1 MDNGYHKAASSW
13 ETEKRVTCDEKYIE
27 YVGHISWIYVSR
39 TNFGCLNVSFVI
51 LTIFCDSSV
60 HYWMKFEFQKGSV

>member
-13 ETEKRVTCDEKYIE
+13 EREKRVICDEKYIE

-39 TNFGCLNVSFVI
+39 ANFECLNVSFVI
-51 LTIFCDSSV
+51 FTILCVSSV
-60 HYWMKFEFQKGSV
+60 YYLMKFEFWKDSV

>member
-51 LTIFCDSSV
+51 LTVLCVSSV
-60 HYWMKFEFQKGSV
+60 YHLMKFEFWKDSV